1 MDLPR
6 HFMTSAPSADLAMG
20 EYLNHLV
27 ERLIMFG
34 IPIAS
39 MGGAYRLLTKSSSG
53 GVIDRANDINGWI
66 KEAWAVRLAVGVA
79 LGMLFIY
86 LHLEFQ
92 RTLGFFYPPIQLPAL
107 TLLWL
112 AMCGVLLYESTMNKH
127 QAIQGLLVLFVL
139 GLLFKLVAFDLP
151 GWQVTGGMAYVGPYS
166 FRDASLRLLDFGA
179 AVGFFAGAYALLAH
193 RTHARSVGVFLGF
206 TGLTLLFIYLTLEVN
221 SFLSDKLPGMQ
232 AGGVSILWSLFALSL
247 ILRGIWKNLRVL
259 RYLGLMLFGIV
270 AWKVFFVDMSQLDS
284 LYRIIAF
291 LILGVLLL
299 VGSFVYL
306 KYRDSFAK
314 KASPEVTE

>member
-1 MDLPR
+1 
-6 HFMTSAPSADLAMG
+6 
-20 EYLNHLV
+20 
-27 ERLIMFG
+27 
-34 IPIAS
+34 
-39 MGGAYRLLTKSSSG
+39 
-53 GVIDRANDINGWI
+53 
-66 KEAWAVRLAVGVA
+66 
-79 LGMLFIY
+79 
-86 LHLEFQ
+86 
-92 RTLGFFYPPIQLPAL
+92 
-107 TLLWL
+107 
-112 AMCGVLLYESTMNKH
+112 
-127 QAIQGLLVLFVL
+127 VL